1 MAQQILSEEFRRM
14 QKLAGLLKEEEE
26 LTFKDVT
33 VNVPPALEK
42 LGYKDDSEDDFR
54 GFMFEYK
61 KEVPTEDLNGVA
73 KTAFFEVLVSMRED
87 INASKTS
94 FSPNKIFAEIYFRYD
109 EVLKRV
115 GVEVYD
121 LNKFSNAQQLTNEI
135 LNLVKEGETMVY
147 KALDFSDEDM
157 IEKDMAS

>member
-1 MAQQILSEEFRRM
+1 MSLLNSSGIHWGGVTNPLSGILGS
-14 QKLAGLLKEEEE
+14 
-26 LTFKDVT
+26 
-33 VNVPPALEK
+33 
-42 LGYKDDSEDDFR
+42 
-54 GFMFEYK
+54 
-61 KEVPTEDLNGVA
+61 
-73 KTAFFEVLVSMRED
+73 LVWHH
-87 INASKTS
+87 SKTS

>member
-33 VNVPPALEK
+33 ANVPPALEK

-61 KEVPTEDLNGVA
+61 KEVPTKDLNGVA

>member
-33 VNVPPALEK
+33 ANVPPALEK
-42 LGYKDDSEDDFR
+42 LGYKDDSVDDFR

-73 KTAFFEVLVSMRED
+73 ETAHFRVLVSLRGDLETGKF
-87 INASKTS
+87 INL
-94 FSPNKIFAEIYFRYD
+94 NEIFAEVYFKLD
-109 EVLKRV
+109 DDISKRI

-121 LNKFSNAQQLTNEI
+121 LKKFSNIQQLTNEI
-135 LNLVKEGETMVY
+135 LNLVKEGEDMVY
-147 KALDFSDEDM
+147 KALDFGDDDM